1 MLIRNN
7 FHLCYCTNIH
17 PGEGWQQTWE
27 NLSRYL
33 PEVKNKVA
41 SDIPFGVG
49 LRLSNKASLELGT
62 DERLEAFKLWL
73 LEHDLYV
80 FTINGFPYGN
90 FHFKEVKD
98 LVHAPD
104 WTTDDRLDYTFRLI
118 DQLAY
123 LLPRGLSGSITTSPL
138 SYRHWYTSEEF
149 RDKCMK
155 KAAKQLARAVV
166 KLYELEKEKGVYIH
180 LDLEPEPDG
189 LIQNSLEVI
198 DFFREYL
205 IPIAS
210 EYIEEVIDRMPYD
223 AEEMVL
229 KYINVCYDVC
239 HFSLAY
245 EKPERTFKRFTQT
258 GIRVGKVQLSSALR
272 IVLDGRHDLEKMQL
286 LSQFDEPVYLHQVT
300 ELRGDTVKVYQDLPM
315 VLKSKRSFNE
325 LRAHFHVPVFLK
337 NYGLLD
343 STQDYILEALE
354 YLKNNDRICEHLEV
368 ETYTW
373 EVLPDDMKTDVQECV
388 VRELSWVKDHFANNG
403 ASDASENA

>member
-1 MLIRNN
+1 MLVRNN
-7 FHLCYCTNIH
+7 FHLSYCSNIH

-27 NLSRYL
+27 NLKKYL
-33 PEVKNKVA
+33 PEIKSRVA
-41 SDIPFGVG
+41 PDIPFGVG
-49 LRLSNKASLELGT
+49 LRLSNKASEELGM
-62 DERLEAFKLWL
+62 DDRLEAFKIWL
-73 LEHDLYV
+73 LENDLYV
-80 FTINGFPYGN
+80 YTMNGFPYGN

-123 LLPRGLSGSITTSPL
+123 LLPRGLTGSISTSPL
-138 SYRHWYTSEEF
+138 SYRHWYTSDEF

-155 KAAKQLARAVV
+155 KAARQLARVVV
-166 KLYELEKEKGVYIH
+166 KLYGLEKESGVYIH

-189 LIQNSLEVI
+189 LMQNSLEVI

-210 EYIEEVIDRMPYD
+210 EFIEEKIDRMPYD

-245 EKPERTFKRFTQT
+245 ESPQRTFKRFRQT
-258 GIRVGKVQLSSALR
+258 GIRVGKIQLSSALKV
-272 IVLDGRHDLEKMQL
+272 VLDGRHDQEKMEL

-300 ELRGDTVKVYQDLPM
+300 EVRGDTVKVYQDLPM
-315 VLKSKRSFNE
+315 VLNSKRSFKE
-325 LRAHFHVPVFLK
+325 LRAHFHVPVFLE

-343 STQDYILEALE
+343 STQDNILATFE
-354 YLKNNDRICEHLEV
+354 YLRKHEEVCEHLEV

-373 EVLPDDMKTDVQECV
+373 EVLPEDLKTSVQECIE
-388 VRELSWVKDHFANNG
+388 RELLWVKEKFTNSN
-403 ASDASENA
+403 E